1 MVLLVLCGWT
11 IVTMQYRDTYPKGSQ
26 TFDMLPKKRLTQI
39 CDSLI
44 GFGENMLCKDSVI
57 SCMTPCQKR
66 GQKSI
71 CSGGE
76 FWDDGRHMY
85 AQIYNSIQAGRRII
99 CQIVVAKTIYYLK
112 IIKLIAVSVLNAM
125 PGCDA
130 WMRVSTY
137 DCSMLPGAYI
147 CNLDPEKL
155 HYRYLR
161 LK

>member
-1 MVLLVLCGWT
+1 MVRHVWLSLRLKMSSSCETSTKITDCCRMVLLVLCGCT

-39 CDSLI
+39 CNSLI
-44 GFGENMLCKDSVI
+44 GFGENMLCKYSVI
-57 SCMTPCQKR
+57 SCMTTCQKR

-99 CQIVVAKTIYYLK
+99 WQIVVAKTIYYLK
-112 IIKLIAVSVLNAM
+112 MIKFIVVSVLNAM
-125 PGCDA
+125 PGC
-130 WMRVSTY
+130 
-137 DCSMLPGAYI
+137 
-147 CNLDPEKL
+147 E
-155 HYRYLR
+155 
-161 LK
+161 